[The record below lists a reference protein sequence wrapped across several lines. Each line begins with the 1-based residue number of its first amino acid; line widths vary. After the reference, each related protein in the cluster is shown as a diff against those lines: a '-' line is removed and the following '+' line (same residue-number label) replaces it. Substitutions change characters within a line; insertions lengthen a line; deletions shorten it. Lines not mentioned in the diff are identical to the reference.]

1 MTTTLKQLVAGTA
14 IIAALV
20 ACDHSPISLTYPER
34 GSHGFAELR
43 TDPTGLME
51 HALESGEKDT
61 VAERLACA
69 LAAVQILQDRDA
81 GWVPGRLRLAE
92 LSLIRAQRELMGGLE
107 ADAEN
112 SLKSGL
118 AQLDD
123 ARSRLETAL
132 AAAENADSDTIGPA
146 EGQGQDVRREGEII
160 HVRAHPDD
168 AHSLTSIRNASSHQE
183 SGQNSRGS
191 QAQQVPDKKAPEVCV
206 L

>member
-1 MTTTLKQLVAGTA
+1 MKISLKHLVAGTA
-14 IIAALV
+14 ISVALA
-20 ACDHSPISLTYPER
+20 ACDHSPVSLTYPER

-81 GWVPGRLRLAE
+81 GWVPGRLRIAE

-146 EGQGQDVRREGEII
+146 EGQDQNDGREGTII
-160 HVRAHPDD
+160 HASAHQGD
-168 AHSLTSIRNASSHQE
+168 AHSLTSTQNNSSHQE
-183 SGQNSRGS
+183 SGHISRSS
-191 QAQQVPDKKAPEVCV
+191 QTQQVPDKRAPEVCV